1 MAKLLTSVLTRP
13 GSESCSS
20 DDSAGSREALSEE
33 GVTGRLEG
41 SRGYAI
47 RFKRGLDGR
56 SRTRARPASRLLG
69 QAITLVPCREP
80 SVYRR
85 YTGVAGAALELAT
98 LLGILSGTHSQGYH
112 PCHNQTAR

>member
-1 MAKLLTSVLTRP
+1 M
-13 GSESCSS
+13 
-20 DDSAGSREALSEE
+20 
-33 GVTGRLEG
+33 
-41 SRGYAI
+41 GYAI

-69 QAITLVPCREP
+69 SGYHAGAVSRTLRLPE
-80 SVYRR
+80 VYR
-85 YTGVAGAALELAT
+85 GGGAALELAT